1 MSQTYTIER
10 DSHNRLRAEVD
21 EDLAVGIKILAETDP
36 RRVERNVHGYAVLDI
51 YTALGPIRIRDIRVM
66 WSPTNERYFL
76 RWRQW
81 NTGKMRDGRKEYLD
95 VAGPQDRDTRR
106 AFESVILGVF
116 AQVREEAAKGTL
128 ARDPE
133 TAGKLQG
140 LKATLEAVGQQAE
153 GAEGEVAPEA
163 GSEAEAAVVH
173 GDEVH
178 AGA

>member
-51 YTALGPIRIRDIRVM
+51 RTALGPIRIRDIRIM
-66 WSPTNERYFL
+66 WSSTNERYFL

-95 VAGPQDRDTRR
+95 VAGPHDRDTRR
-106 AFESVILGVF
+106 AFESEILGVF

-133 TAGKLQG
+133 TAGKLEG
-140 LKATLEAVGQQAE
+140 LKATLEAAGEQAE
-153 GAEGEVAPEA
+153 AGGAGPE
-163 GSEAEAAVVH
+163 EAAASDEANVVH
-173 GDEVH
+173 GDEAH